1 MAPIT
6 RRQAV
11 WLTGGAAATVLG
23 AAGVW
28 QLLPSGSGAQD
39 DASGGASHAQNA
51 SEVRAASYVHVIA
64 HADDGLFFQNPEL
77 KLAIASGAPAVTVC
91 LTGGESDGINEPLV
105 VRRKDKKKKFLPNR
119 PNFVRARM
127 NGLRAAHAYMATG
140 RWDAPWTIEAV
151 ELIPG
156 FQVEKNTLRD
166 FPNVKIYWME
176 LQEAR
181 ALVAPRPVSLR
192 GLWVGATQTLPTLL
206 PTESP
211 VEAAYA
217 YTRQDVVDSLVKLFS
232 QYNPT
237 VVRTL
242 DPSPVHRPD
251 QDRDFGNGKT
261 PPVPSLRLPEY
272 LDHQDHT
279 YSTYFAQQALT
290 EYWAQS
296 QIQTQAQT
304 QQSLR
309 RTSVEHYRGYM
320 NANLPYNLG
329 PVLLAPKQAASNIY
343 AWNDGRDCGD
353 PAGCGDLKVS
363 TYASGPWSRS
373 TRTTAPGAT
382 DWVAQLSDGRLAA
395 FAVMN
400 GTVLVWTEQKAGQD
414 FWVGPTPLAGSGLFG
429 QVSAVRRPDGK
440 LVLFAVRTTLAPDHN
455 GQFREV
461 VTCQQTGWTASQA
474 PAFGPW
480 QSLGSPDGDPL
491 KSMEMGFPSVLV
503 EAGGTTTMAVRNWS
517 GSISYRRQPAN
528 GAWSAWT
535 SVAAP
540 AGSGAA
546 PHQPYVGIQDGIAL
560 AATPDGNLHVFAAA
574 AAAVVQWSTN
584 GPGTPLRPAQP
595 TGLPASCTPV
605 TALALQDGTI
615 RLLYREPS
623 SAQVIVADL
632 PVGTQSW
639 RVTDTLDTVGG
650 YGRVVGVEVNASTT
664 PGLVLATRNNDG
676 GVSVAAASGV
686 PDSWVDAPR
695 FHLHVPGVALDA
707 QGRAVVVALGADGQ
721 LTSVRKTRAGAD
733 SPLTDWP
740 TAAPISHSN

>member
-1 MAPIT
+1 MAPVS
-6 RRQAV
+6 RRQAL

-28 QLLPSGSGAQD
+28 QLLPSGSGASD
-39 DASGGASHAQNA
+39 DSSGGASHAQNA
-51 SEVRAASYVHVIA
+51 AEVRSASYVHVIA
-64 HADDGLFFQNPEL
+64 HADDGLFFHNPDL
-77 KLAIASGAPAVTVC
+77 KLAISSGAPAVTVC
-91 LTGGESDGINEPLV
+91 LTGGESDGVNEPLI
-105 VRRKDKKKKFLPNR
+105 VRRKDKGRKFPASR

-127 NGLRAAHAYMATG
+127 NGLRAAHSYMATG
-140 RWDAPWTIEAV
+140 RWDAPWTIEAD

-181 ALVAPRPVSLR
+181 ALVAPRPASLR
-192 GLWVGATQTLPTLL
+192 GLWVGATPTLPTLL

-211 VEAAYA
+211 VEGAYA
-217 YTRQDVVDSLVKLFS
+217 YTRQNVIDSLVKLFS
-232 QYNPT
+232 QHNPT

-242 DPSPVHRPD
+242 DPNPVHRPQ
-251 QDRDFGNGKT
+251 QDPNFGNGKK

-279 YSTYFAQQALT
+279 YSAYFTLQALN
-290 EYWAQS
+290 EYWAQ
-296 QIQTQAQT
+296 TR
-304 QQSLR
+304 QSLR
-309 RTSVEHYRGYM
+309 HTSVEHYRGYM

-329 PVLLAPKQAASNIY
+329 PVLLAPKQAATDIY
-343 AWNDGRDCGD
+343 AWSDGRDCGD

-363 TYASGPWSRS
+363 TYASGAWSRS
-373 TRTTAPGAT
+373 TRTTAPGAV

-400 GTVLVWTEQKAGQD
+400 GTTAVWTEHQAGQD
-414 FWVGPTPLAGSGLFG
+414 LWDGPTPIAGGGLFG

-440 LVLFAVRTTLAPDHN
+440 LVLFGVRTTLAQAHTE
-455 GQFREV
+455 QFREV
-461 VTCQQTGWTASQA
+461 VTCEQTGYTGAQRT

-480 QSLGSPDGDPL
+480 QSLGSPDKDPL

-503 EAGGTTTMAVRNWS
+503 DGNGTTTMVVRDWS
-517 GSISYRRQPAN
+517 GSISYRQQPAN
-528 GAWSAWT
+528 GAWSGWT

-540 AGSGAA
+540 ASAGPA
-546 PHQPYVGIQDGIAL
+546 PRQPYVGVQDGISL
-560 AATPDGNLHVFAAA
+560 VSSSDGNLHVFAAA
-574 AAAVVQWSTN
+574 ARAVVQWSTT
-584 GPGTPLRPAQP
+584 GPGAPLRPAQP

-605 TALALQDGTI
+605 TALSLQDGTI
-615 RLLYREPS
+615 RLLYREPN

-632 PVGTQSW
+632 PAGTQSW

-650 YGRVVGVEVNASTT
+650 YGRVAGVEVNASST
-664 PGLVLATRNNDG
+664 PGLVLATRNNNG

-686 PDSWVDAPR
+686 PDSWVDAQR
-695 FHLHVPGVALDA
+695 FHLHLPGVVLDA
-707 QGRAVVVALGADGQ
+707 KGRAVVVVLGADGQ
-721 LTSVRKTRAGAD
+721 LSSVRKTRTSAD
-733 SPLTDWP
+733 SPLTQWP